1 MQGTSWPLPSA
12 SKPGNLL
19 FVLVLCCCDKALLEF
34 LVKPLVNF
42 YQLRK
47 LGTLVDNTFLK
58 VPNTLLLER
67 PLFAHEPRSVA
78 LELSLLLL
86 ILLQLMN
93 YPVPPGPHMEQ
104 RTEQIAGGRPSPSGD
119 KQPEPEG
126 DNGSPKETLSIKL

>member
-19 FVLVLCCCDKALLEF
+19 VVLVLCCCDKALLEF

-93 YPVPPGPHMEQ
+93 YPVRQTLLSFSFDQGEVWGLGVVKSITPGHPCGM
-104 RTEQIAGGRPSPSGD
+104 
-119 KQPEPEG
+119 
-126 DNGSPKETLSIKL
+126 